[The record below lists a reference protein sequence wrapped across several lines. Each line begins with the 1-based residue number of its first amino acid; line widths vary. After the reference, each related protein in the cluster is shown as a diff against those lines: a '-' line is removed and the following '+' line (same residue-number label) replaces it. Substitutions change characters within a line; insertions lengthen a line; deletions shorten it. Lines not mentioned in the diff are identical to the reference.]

1 VEWITADG
9 QKTIR
14 NSVVETCSVAEAY
27 DRCCPRPKDHEQASA
42 PAEEKQNKKD
52 DLDTAKKDT
61 DNAACAASHD
71 QAIRATETRDS
82 KPPQSPAPESL
93 EGPAETSAEIFT
105 ERTDKMLDQNITPH
119 RGLFFYLHRPRA
131 TTKKPVLAP
140 LLQSATLK
148 TVLRN
153 RTVLEFPTIYALP
166 DSAEKLLADQENSPF
181 ILEEE
186 YLRTAGPEE
195 IRQSSMGDDEDD
207 SAATQT
213 FPESSVN
220 LQNVDENKVLEV
232 LKQDLFEPVPDTGS
246 VV

>member
-1 VEWITADG
+1 MEWITADG

-14 NSVVETCSVAEAY
+14 NSVVETCSVTEAY
-27 DRCCPRPKDHEQASA
+27 DRCCPRLKDPQLASALAKDKEENKDHLGTT
-42 PAEEKQNKKD
+42 NKE
-52 DLDTAKKDT
+52 T
-61 DNAACAASHD
+61 DNEACAAPHD
-71 QAIRATETRDS
+71 QATKATEIPEI
-82 KPPQSPAPESL
+82 KPAQSPAPESL
-93 EGPAETSAEIFT
+93 EATAELSAGTYT
-105 ERTDKMLDQNITPH
+105 EGNDKMLDQSISPH
-119 RGLFFYLHRPRA
+119 RGLFFYLHRPRT

-148 TVLRN
+148 TILRN

-166 DSAEKLLADQENSPF
+166 DPAETLFADQENSPF

-186 YLRTAGPEE
+186 YLRTAGAEE
-195 IRQSSMGDDEDD
+195 TGHSSTASDEDD
-207 SAATQT
+207 PTGTKT

-246 VV
+246 MG